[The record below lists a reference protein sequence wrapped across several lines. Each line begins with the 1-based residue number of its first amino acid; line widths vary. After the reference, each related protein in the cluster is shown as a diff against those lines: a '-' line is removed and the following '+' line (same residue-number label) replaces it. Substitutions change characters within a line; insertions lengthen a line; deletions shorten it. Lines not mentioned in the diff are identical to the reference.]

1 MENLRRYLIIAF
13 CLVGIIFPLSDSYAA
28 VNRNYNTAPQKDT
41 LDYRQL
47 DTLYL
52 MELDSV
58 LTCYFDS
65 LALYLPNARDVKK
78 AERKV
83 KKEFKDS
90 VRIATPRIL
99 QTFAVPDS
107 LYYERILKWTHD
119 QSFNN
124 LKLEKID
131 TTFNYHFNDY
141 PFLKKDVNATYLGT
155 SGSATQTYN
164 YFYREK
170 MNVFPFFEPYLI
182 YSYTPETLPQYNT
195 KTPYTELAYWGNLL
209 ATKLMEETEIKILT
223 TQNITPSLN
232 FTLLYQRYGSTGM
245 LQSEKTDDR
254 TFSAAINYLGK
265 KYLMNA
271 GYIAQT
277 VTRTENGG
285 IRESTWIL
293 DTIVDSKTI
302 DVNLTSASN
311 SLKRRTYFITHSLA
325 IPFNFFRKDADS
337 LALGEG
343 TIAYLGH
350 SGEYS
355 TYTKKYADE
364 ISLTDTWGRDF
375 YFNKFNINKT
385 VSADSMSISRLD
397 NKVFLRLQPWASD
410 GIISKIDGGIGY
422 ELLSIY
428 GFNPSYYL
436 SGNKNTSQNNLYVYA
451 GASGMFKKYILWE
464 ADGKYDYAGYNVND
478 FHLKGLIRL
487 SIYPFEEGIHL
498 TAKFNTSLSKPN
510 WFTENLYSNHHMW
523 NNDFNKISETKVE
536 GTLDIDKYKLHAFF
550 GYSLVTNMLYYDTLS
565 VVRQHSAPLSI
576 MSAALEK
583 NFKIWKLHF
592 ENRVLFQLSSNQDV
606 LPLPTLALNLRY
618 YLEFD
623 VVKNVMRMQIGANAL
638 FNTEYYAQA
647 YSPSL
652 GVFYNQIKEKIGNTP
667 YIDAFVNVQWKRACV
682 FVKYTN
688 ATKDWPT
695 SDYFSAYH
703 YIRPQTTFKFG
714 IFWPFYV
721 K

>member
-1 MENLRRYLIIAF
+1 MKNLKKYLIIAF
-13 CLVGIIFPLSDSYAA
+13 CLVEILFSLSDSYAA
-28 VNRNYNTAPQKDT
+28 VNINYNTAPQKDT
-41 LDYRQL
+41 LNYRQI

-83 KKEFKDS
+83 KREFKDS

-124 LKLEKID
+124 LNLEKID

-164 YFYREK
+164 YFKREK

-209 ATKLMEETEIKILT
+209 STKLIEETEIKILT

-245 LQSEKTDDR
+245 LQLEKTDDR
-254 TFSAAINYLGK
+254 TFSAAMNYLGK

-302 DVNLTSASN
+302 DVNLISASN

-355 TYTKKYADE
+355 TGDPRAKPH
-364 ISLTDTWGRDF
+364 
-375 YFNKFNINKT
+375 
-385 VSADSMSISRLD
+385 DSC
-397 NKVFLRLQPWASD
+397 
-410 GIISKIDGGIGY
+410 
-422 ELLSIY
+422 
-428 GFNPSYYL
+428 GFPAH
-436 SGNKNTSQNNLYVYA
+436 A
-451 GASGMFKKYILWE
+451 G
-464 ADGKYDYAGYNVND
+464 
-478 FHLKGLIRL
+478 
-487 SIYPFEEGIHL
+487 
-498 TAKFNTSLSKPN
+498 
-510 WFTENLYSNHHMW
+510 
-523 NNDFNKISETKVE
+523 
-536 GTLDIDKYKLHAFF
+536 
-550 GYSLVTNMLYYDTLS
+550 
-565 VVRQHSAPLSI
+565 
-576 MSAALEK
+576 
-583 NFKIWKLHF
+583 F
-592 ENRVLFQLSSNQDV
+592 ENRWN
-606 LPLPTLALNLRY
+606 RG
-618 YLEFD
+618 
-623 VVKNVMRMQIGANAL
+623 RH
-638 FNTEYYAQA
+638 
-647 YSPSL
+647 
-652 GVFYNQIKEKIGNTP
+652 
-667 YIDAFVNVQWKRACV
+667 R
-682 FVKYTN
+682 
-688 ATKDWPT
+688 
-695 SDYFSAYH
+695 
-703 YIRPQTTFKFG
+703 
-714 IFWPFYV
+714 
-721 K
+721 